1 MDETQMISL
10 SDNKA
15 LLESCF
21 NGNEQAVQIFCDRFK
36 NLLYA
41 AIHGW
46 INKSA
51 PDADRA
57 EDVQEVFHNV
67 LILIMEDGF
76 ARLKGLRDAAKISGY
91 LYMMAYNETGRY
103 FHKKWREE
111 RTKQEEASV
120 TEADDLIEK
129 LSQEDRRRIVAELM
143 ETLNERER
151 SILECFYA
159 EEMSYAEIAET
170 LGLTTSNVGVMI
182 SRIKVKCVKFIKARY
197 GGDL

>member
-1 MDETQMISL
+1 MSTETEL
-10 SDNKA
+10 DNKTI
-15 LLESCF
+15 LRGCF
-21 NGNEQAVQIFCDRFK
+21 DGNDHVMRIFYDRFK

-46 INKSA
+46 LSKFA
-51 PDADRA
+51 PEADRT

-103 FHKKWREE
+103 FHKRWREE
-111 RTKQEEASV
+111 KTSQEEAFI

-182 SRIKVKCVKFIKARY
+182 SRIKMKCVKFIKTRY

>member
-1 MDETQMISL
+1 MATETEP
-10 SDNKA
+10 DNNT
-15 LLESCF
+15 LLRGCF
-21 NGNEQAVQIFCDRFK
+21 DGNERAIRTFYDRF
-36 NLLYA
+36 NRLIYA

-51 PDADRA
+51 TEADRV

-76 ARLKGLRDAAKISGY
+76 SRLKGLREVSKISGY

-103 FHKKWREE
+103 FHEKWREDK
-111 RTKQEEASV
+111 RKTEEAAT

-129 LSQEDRRRIVAELM
+129 LSQDDRRRIVAELM
-143 ETLNERER
+143 EALSERER
-151 SILECFYA
+151 SILECFYG
-159 EEMSYAEIAET
+159 EEMSYSGIAGR

-182 SRIKVKCVKFIKARY
+182 SRIKEKCVKFIKSKY
-197 GGDL
+197 GERL